1 MRPDRRN
8 KLRGR
13 NSKQQAGGTSAVWCT
28 KAQHLGWANDNLVGV
43 VGGQFP
49 PPPHHLVLA
58 DPIFFCPTFLF
69 SAVSKFREDL
79 LVSPFFFVCKETRAG
94 KISLIHHIWRPI
106 PNSWRNS
113 VPPEG
118 PRTSPITAVPHVTVT
133 PGASFMEQKISN
145 QPLPTPTSQS
155 KKRRTPLLSFLSKVS
170 WKLRLQKRELLKN
183 ALFVLAERA
192 RDPNAKKRHLA
203 MRGLGALAREAPDK
217 VRKYKKVMLDLLV
230 RGLYDP
236 VSSEVIHESVKTLT
250 IMLGKIQGHGLG
262 SFFIDITL
270 QARTLL
276 DDSHCHP
283 EILLFFYANKIL

>member
-155 KKRRTPLLSFLSKVS
+155 KKRRTPLLSFLSKV
-170 WKLRLQKRELLKN
+170 
-183 ALFVLAERA
+183 
-192 RDPNAKKRHLA
+192 
-203 MRGLGALAREAPDK
+203 
-217 VRKYKKVMLDLLV
+217 RKYKKVMLDLLV

>member
-217 VRKYKKVMLDLLV
+217 VGGGGVQKAFPRLWPSWCGVHTAWTHMPWTTD
-230 RGLYDP
+230 
-236 VSSEVIHESVKTLT
+236 
-250 IMLGKIQGHGLG
+250 
-262 SFFIDITL
+262 
-270 QARTLL
+270 
-276 DDSHCHP
+276 
-283 EILLFFYANKIL
+283 ANKPHKPLNSSICAEPSNGEKV